1 MELKRQF
8 RFRLLLL
15 ILFLFG
21 GVLAGFSGI
30 SREIQEQYRQK
41 YENRA
46 MYLMVPIYSERQFI
60 YISGQSFRVER
71 AIGSPRYKVGDQIR
85 INSIDFGGDEIRF
98 RLSGI
103 EVAGSVEISF
113 MFDNDLQQDFPNRAV
128 FDKALNST
136 FTEGLSISDIEN
148 AQKHFV
154 ENEIEHS
161 IGEIAAS
168 ASVSRESVLES
179 IAPHIPAYQKA
190 QREIETLTSS
200 RKAISDQLAES
211 QDENDRLEVTLK
223 TQESEL
229 GRLKKANA
237 ALQQDAKSS
246 TSEFESLQEELR
258 DVKGKAQEYQRE
270 LTKIESALNL
280 ETDAKRGLASQI
292 SSLANQVSSLQT
304 NLKTQQETNARLEAD
319 NEELKATTRKLQ
331 RTVKSLTSD
340 KGSLA
345 KQYVDVKD
353 EKEKLDELYKS
364 MQVLKARI
372 AEEKTED
379 GIYSGKANIYLKSV
393 LLGSLHWSVP
403 IQINHGQSKSA
414 EAVFSAESIDYV
426 RVTQEERQ
434 MLRSLG
440 EKLKMRVDLTSES
453 ASMEVAPE
461 TEDQVRELG
470 ERDHATWLWQV
481 SNQGAQDARLLITAS
496 LINQNSK
503 EIMLFQ
509 QEPAIISTNIVRKV
523 RNYLQP
529 IPLVAGILIGF
540 LLFGI
545 VGVFRRP
552 KKRVTHQKRQ
562 GDTPSE
568 PPTPYV
574 GQKKL

>member
-46 MYLMVPIYSERQFI
+46 MYLMIPIYSERQFI

-71 AIGSPRYKVGDQIR
+71 AIGLPRYKVGDQIR
-85 INSIDFGGDEIRF
+85 INSIDFGGNEIRF

-113 MFDNDLQQDFPNRAV
+113 MFDGDLQQDFPNRAV

-190 QREIETLTSS
+190 QREIETLTRS
-200 RKAISDQLAES
+200 RKAISDQLAQS

-237 ALQQDAKSS
+237 ALQKDVKSS

-258 DVKGKAQEYQRE
+258 DVKGRAQEYQRE
-270 LTKIESALNL
+270 LAKIQSALNL
-280 ETDAKRGLASQI
+280 ETDAKRGLTSQI
-292 SSLANQVSSLQT
+292 SSLANQVSSLQA
-304 NLKTQQETNARLEAD
+304 NLKTQQEANARLEAD

-364 MQVLKARI
+364 MQALKTRI

-379 GIYSGKANIYLKSV
+379 GIYSGKANIYLKNV
-393 LLGSLHWSVP
+393 LLGSLNWSVP
-403 IQINHGQSKSA
+403 TQINHGQSKSA

-434 MLRSLG
+434 TLRSLG
-440 EKLKMRVDLTSES
+440 EKLKMRVDLVSES

-481 SNQGAQDARLLITAS
+481 SNQGAQDTRLLITAR

-503 EIMLFQ
+503 EIVLFQ

-552 KKRVTHQKRQ
+552 KRHVTHQKRQ
-562 GDTPSE
+562 GDMPSE